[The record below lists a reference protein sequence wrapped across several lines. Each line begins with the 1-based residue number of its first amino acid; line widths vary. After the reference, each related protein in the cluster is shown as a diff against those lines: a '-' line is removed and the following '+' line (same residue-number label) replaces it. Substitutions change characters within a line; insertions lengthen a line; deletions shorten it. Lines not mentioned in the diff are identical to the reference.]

1 MISYLYGDILD
12 LDFARLTLMTSS
24 WVWYDV
30 AISDMTYASLSVGQE
45 IKMPIYHHIA
55 EWHQALFG
63 FWDIS
68 EKQIFA
74 ELIKISGIGWKVAL
88 QMLSLWA
95 SRLIHAVQSWDNTTI
110 ESIKWIGKKMAEKV
124 ILELKDKPFH
134 NIVVPSSSQTSV
146 SSSFADVV
154 STLVN
159 MWYDKNDVEKTL
171 SWLPKDMTDIGEIIP
186 YVIKHI

>member
-1 MISYLYGDILD
+1 MISYLYGDILE
-12 LDFARLTLMTSS
+12 LDFGHLTIMTSS

-30 AISDMTYASLSVGQE
+30 AISDMTYAGLSLGQAVQ
-45 IKMPIYHHIA
+45 MPIYHHIA

-74 ELIKISGIGWKVAL
+74 ELIKISGIGGKVAL
-88 QMLSLWA
+88 QMLSLGA
-95 SRLIHAVQSWDNTTI
+95 ARLIHAVQCWDNTTI

-124 ILELKDKPFH
+124 ILELKDKSFD
-134 NIVVPSSSQTSV
+134 NIGVPSSSQTSV

-154 STLVN
+154 SSLVN
-159 MWYDKNDVEKTL
+159 MGYEKNDVEKILT
-171 SWLPKDMTDIGEIIP
+171 WLPKDMTDIGEIIP